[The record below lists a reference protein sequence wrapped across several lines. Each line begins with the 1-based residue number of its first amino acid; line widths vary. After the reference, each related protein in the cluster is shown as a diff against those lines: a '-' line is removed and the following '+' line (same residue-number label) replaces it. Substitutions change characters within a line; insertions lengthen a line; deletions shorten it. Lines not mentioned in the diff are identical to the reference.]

1 MGKIFRDSHIIMAK
15 FSIWPVTVDD
25 MRCCNIIRVLSILLK
40 IGGGGGGGGS
50 LNSAVNDCHC
60 KIYM

>member
-40 IGGGGGGGGS
+40 MGGEGGS
-50 LNSAVNDCHC
+50 LNSAVNDYHC